1 MKIASIKDRRLKAL
15 VADTTLKSVKG
26 LEPKVVAKIGPMI
39 DAIVAMTNPLQLR
52 DVPAWRAHELTPGHP
67 GKWAMTVTP
76 NFRLTFRV
84 DLTAQTVSDLQV
96 EDYH

>member
-1 MKIASIKDRRLKAL
+1 MGVGCDHTGVHAVKIASIKDRRLKAL

-52 DVPAWRAHELTPGHP
+52 SVPA
-67 GKWAMTVTP
+67 
-76 NFRLTFRV
+76 
-84 DLTAQTVSDLQV
+84 
-96 EDYH
+96 